1 MHSHASL
8 LAPPFSAMFLGS
20 YSAFKQ
26 PLLRTSPAGLSRGTR
41 PAESMVPQI
50 SETTPLPAFPRAAME
65 PELGQMKKI
74 TPVSEPRRFQRA
86 FFKRMGLTQQFR
98 ALFEHLPD
106 TDFFAKDTEGRF
118 VAIGAGM
125 LRRVGAAR
133 EEDLLGVS
141 DATIHPPLVARAIRQ
156 DDLYV
161 MQTRQPLV
169 DRVEALYV
177 RTRAKDWFV
186 TTKLPILDEAGDVIG
201 VMGFVRPYRGGAE
214 GRENDE
220 QLRRVVEH
228 IHKHYGAHMAVSD
241 LAQIAHLSERQLN
254 RRFQKTY
261 RMSTHEFIVRTRIQ
275 AASDEL
281 VATEKSIAEIA
292 LEHGFYDQSA
302 FTRQFRQHIGE
313 TPLTFRRRRGMQSQ
327 G

>member
-1 MHSHASL
+1 
-8 LAPPFSAMFLGS
+8 MFLGS
-20 YSAFKQ
+20 HAAFTHQSPKLSA
-26 PLLRTSPAGLSRGTR
+26 TGLSRLAHPVGSMIPR
-41 PAESMVPQI
+41 LAEASRSPAI
-50 SETTPLPAFPRAAME
+50 AHGDIE
-65 PELGQMKKI
+65 PELGQMKK
-74 TPVSEPRRFQRA
+74 TTRASQPRQFQRA

-141 DATIHPPLVARAIRQ
+141 DSTIHPPLVARAIRQ
-156 DDLYV
+156 DDLHV
-161 MQTRQPLV
+161 MHTRQPLV
-169 DRVEALYV
+169 DRVEALYA

-186 TTKLPILDEAGDVIG
+186 TTKLPILDETGEVIG
-201 VMGFVRPYRGGAE
+201 VMGFVRPYRGGTE
-214 GRENDE
+214 GMENDE

-228 IHKHYGAHMAVSD
+228 IHKHYGGHLAVSD

-275 AASDEL
+275 AACDEL
-281 VATEKSIAEIA
+281 VGTEKSIAEIA

-313 TPLTFRRRRGMQSQ
+313 TPLTYRRRRGIQSQ